1 MGAGFRVMR
10 ISKKE
15 PKMKTA
21 ASWRF
26 RTGVTLIAI
35 GWICPLF
42 IPLVTNSTLTTE
54 WKTAL
59 SGFLLVVGP
68 EVLSLLAIAILGKDG
83 FNYLKEKVFA
93 VLRRA
98 APSAKV
104 SRTRYRA
111 GLAIWAL
118 LVVYGWLVSYA
129 PDLVPGYSENRI
141 ALNFAADFLFV
152 VSLFVLGGDFWE
164 KFRALFT
171 YDS

>member
-1 MGAGFRVMR
+1 
-10 ISKKE
+10 
-15 PKMKTA
+15 MKLPA
-21 ASWRF
+21 VWRF
-26 RTGVTLIAI
+26 RLGVSLISI

-42 IPLVTNSTLTTE
+42 IPLVTNSALSTE

-68 EVLSLLAIAILGKDG
+68 ELLSLLAIAILGKDG

-93 VLRRA
+93 LLRRA

-111 GLAIWAL
+111 GLAIWVFL
-118 LVVYGWLVSYA
+118 FVYGSFVWYA
-129 PDLVPGYSENRI
+129 PQLIPGYAENRI
-141 ALNFAADFLFV
+141 ALNLTADFLFI

-164 KFRALFT
+164 KFRALFS

>member
-1 MGAGFRVMR
+1 M
-10 ISKKE
+10 SKA
-15 PKMKTA
+15 MKFTN
-21 ASWRF
+21 SWRF

-42 IPLVTNSTLTTE
+42 IPFVTKSTLSTE

-68 EVLSLLAIAILGKDG
+68 EVLSFVAIAILGKDG
-83 FNYLKEKVFA
+83 FNFLKEKVFA
-93 VLRRA
+93 LLRRA
-98 APSAKV
+98 APTAKV

-118 LVVYGWLVSYA
+118 LFIYGSFVWYA
-129 PDLVPGYSENRI
+129 PHLVPGYSEHRI
-141 ALNFAADFLFV
+141 ALNLTADFLFI

-164 KFRALFT
+164 KFRALFIYT
-171 YDS
+171 VSENRS

>member
-1 MGAGFRVMR
+1 
-10 ISKKE
+10 
-15 PKMKTA
+15 MKPPT
-21 ASWRF
+21 SWRF

-42 IPLVTNSTLTTE
+42 IPFVTKSTLSTE

-59 SGFLLVVGP
+59 SGVLLVVGP
-68 EVLSLLAIAILGKDG
+68 EVLSVIAIAILGKDG

-93 VLRRA
+93 LLRRA
-98 APSAKV
+98 APTAKV

-118 LVVYGWLVSYA
+118 LFIYGSFVWYA
-129 PDLVPGYSENRI
+129 PHLVPGYSEHRI
-141 ALNFAADFLFV
+141 ALNLSADFLFN

-164 KFRALFT
+164 KFRALFI
-171 YDS
+171 YDA

>member
-1 MGAGFRVMR
+1 
-10 ISKKE
+10 
-15 PKMKTA
+15 MKFTA
-21 ASWRF
+21 TWRF
-26 RTGVTLIAI
+26 RTGVALIAL

-42 IPLVTNSTLTTE
+42 IPLVSKSVLSTE

-93 VLRRA
+93 LLRRA
-98 APSAKV
+98 APTAKV
-104 SRTRYRA
+104 SRARYRA

-118 LVVYGWLVSYA
+118 LFIYGSFVWYA

-141 ALNFAADFLFV
+141 VMNLTADFLFIA
-152 VSLFVLGGDFWE
+152 SLFVLGGDFWE
-164 KFRALFT
+164 KFRALFS
-171 YDS
+171 YDR

>member
-1 MGAGFRVMR
+1 
-10 ISKKE
+10 
-15 PKMKTA
+15 MKLT

-26 RTGVTLIAI
+26 RLGVALIAI

-42 IPLVTNSTLTTE
+42 IPLVTNSTLSTE

-59 SGFLLVVGP
+59 SGFLLVIGP

-93 VLRRA
+93 LLRRA

-104 SRTRYRA
+104 SRARYRA
-111 GLAIWAL
+111 GLAIWAFL
-118 LVVYGWLVSYA
+118 FIYGSFVWYA
-129 PDLVPGYSENRI
+129 PHLVPGYSENRI
-141 ALNFAADFLFV
+141 ALNLTADFLFI

-164 KFRALFT
+164 KFQALFN
-171 YDS
+171 YDR

>member
-1 MGAGFRVMR
+1 
-10 ISKKE
+10 
-15 PKMKTA
+15 MKPP

-26 RTGVTLIAI
+26 KIGVALIAF

-42 IPLVTNSTLTTE
+42 IPLVANSTLSTE

-68 EVLSLLAIAILGKDG
+68 EALSLLAIAILGKDG

-93 VLRRA
+93 LLRRA

-104 SRTRYRA
+104 SLARYRT

-129 PDLVPGYSENRI
+129 PHLVPGYSDNRI
-141 ALNFAADFLFV
+141 ALNLTVDFVFIA
-152 VSLFVLGGDFWE
+152 SLFVLGGDFWE
-164 KFRALFT
+164 KFRALFI
-171 YDS
+171 YDR

>member
-1 MGAGFRVMR
+1 VSF
-10 ISKKE
+10 
-15 PKMKTA
+15 T

-42 IPLVTNSTLTTE
+42 IPLVTKSTLSIE

-68 EVLSLLAIAILGKDG
+68 EVLSILAIAILGKDG

-93 VLRRA
+93 LLRRA
-98 APSAKV
+98 APTAKV

-111 GLAIWAL
+111 GLVIWAL
-118 LVVYGWLVSYA
+118 LFIYGSFVWYA
-129 PDLVPGYSENRI
+129 PHLVPGYSEHRI
-141 ALNFAADFLFV
+141 ALNLSADFLFIA
-152 VSLFVLGGDFWE
+152 SLFVLGGDFWE
-164 KFRALFT
+164 KFRALFI
-171 YDS
+171 YDA

>member
-1 MGAGFRVMR
+1 MNTLNT
-10 ISKKE
+10 E
-15 PKMKTA
+15 PKVKFT

-42 IPLVTNSTLTTE
+42 IPFVTRSTLSTE

-68 EVLSLLAIAILGKDG
+68 ELLSLTAIAILGKDG

-104 SRTRYRA
+104 SRARYRA
-111 GLAIWAL
+111 GIAMWAL
-118 LVVYGWLVSYA
+118 LFVYGSFVWYA
-129 PDLVPGYSENRI
+129 PHLVPGYAENRI
-141 ALNFAADFLFV
+141 ELNLTADFLFI

-164 KFRALFT
+164 KFRALFI
-171 YDS
+171 YDTGENRA

>member
-1 MGAGFRVMR
+1 
-10 ISKKE
+10 
-15 PKMKTA
+15 MKLT
-21 ASWRF
+21 ASWRY

-42 IPLVTNSTLTTE
+42 IPLVTKSTLPTE

-104 SRTRYRA
+104 SRARYRA

-118 LVVYGWLVSYA
+118 LFVYGSFVWYA
-129 PDLVPGYSENRI
+129 PQLIPGYSENPI
-141 ALNFAADFLFV
+141 ALNLTADFLFI
-152 VSLFVLGGDFWE
+152 VSLFVLGGEFWE

-171 YDS
+171 YDTYEHNAQ

>member
-1 MGAGFRVMR
+1 
-10 ISKKE
+10 
-15 PKMKTA
+15 MKPPT
-21 ASWRF
+21 SWRF

-42 IPLVTNSTLTTE
+42 IPFVTKSTLSTE

-59 SGFLLVVGP
+59 SGVLLVVGP
-68 EVLSLLAIAILGKDG
+68 EVLSVIAIAILGKDG

-93 VLRRA
+93 LLRRA
-98 APSAKV
+98 APTAKV

-118 LVVYGWLVSYA
+118 LFIYGSFVWYA
-129 PDLVPGYSENRI
+129 PHLVPGYSEHRI
-141 ALNFAADFLFV
+141 ALNLSADFLFI

-164 KFRALFT
+164 KFRALFI
-171 YDS
+171 YDA

>member
-1 MGAGFRVMR
+1 MNTSNEESTVKF
-10 ISKKE
+10 
-15 PKMKTA
+15 T

-42 IPLVTNSTLTTE
+42 IPFVTRSTLSTE

-68 EVLSLLAIAILGKDG
+68 ELLSLTAIAM
-83 FNYLKEKVFA
+83 
-93 VLRRA
+93 
-98 APSAKV
+98 
-104 SRTRYRA
+104 
-111 GLAIWAL
+111 WAL
-118 LVVYGWLVSYA
+118 LFVYGSFVWYA
-129 PDLVPGYSENRI
+129 PHLVPGYAENRI
-141 ALNFAADFLFV
+141 ELNLTADFLFI

-171 YDS
+171 YDTYEQSAE

>member
-1 MGAGFRVMR
+1 V
-10 ISKKE
+10 K
-15 PKMKTA
+15 PP

-26 RTGVTLIAI
+26 RTGITLITI

-42 IPLVTNSTLTTE
+42 IPFVTKSTLSTE

-68 EVLSLLAIAILGKDG
+68 EVLSILAIAILGKDG

-93 VLRRA
+93 LFRRA
-98 APSAKV
+98 APTAKV

-118 LVVYGWLVSYA
+118 LFIYGTFVWYA
-129 PDLVPGYSENRI
+129 PHLVPGYSEHRI
-141 ALNFAADFLFV
+141 ALNLTADFLFI

-164 KFRALFT
+164 KFRALFI
-171 YDS
+171 YDA

>member
-1 MGAGFRVMR
+1 
-10 ISKKE
+10 
-15 PKMKTA
+15 MKLT

-26 RTGVTLIAI
+26 RLGVALIAI

-42 IPLVTNSTLTTE
+42 IPLVTNSTLSTE

-59 SGFLLVVGP
+59 SGFLLVIGP

-93 VLRRA
+93 LLRRA

-111 GLAIWAL
+111 GLFIWAFL
-118 LVVYGWLVSYA
+118 FVYGSFVLYA
-129 PDLVPGYSENRI
+129 PHLIPGYAEHRI
-141 ALNFAADFLFV
+141 ALNLTTDFLFI

-164 KFRALFT
+164 KFQALFN
-171 YDS
+171 YDR

>member
-1 MGAGFRVMR
+1 V
-10 ISKKE
+10 K
-15 PKMKTA
+15 PP

-26 RTGVTLIAI
+26 RTGVALISI

-42 IPLVTNSTLTTE
+42 IPFVTKSTLSTE

-68 EVLSLLAIAILGKDG
+68 EVLSILAIAILGKDG

-93 VLRRA
+93 LFRRA
-98 APSAKV
+98 APTAKV

-118 LVVYGWLVSYA
+118 LFIYGTFVWYA
-129 PDLVPGYSENRI
+129 PHLVPGYSEHRI
-141 ALNFAADFLFV
+141 ALNLTADFLFI

-164 KFRALFT
+164 KFRALFI
-171 YDS
+171 YDA

>member
-1 MGAGFRVMR
+1 VT
-10 ISKKE
+10 S
-15 PKMKTA
+15 TVN
-21 ASWRF
+21 WRY

-42 IPLVTNSTLTTE
+42 IPLVTKSTLSTE

-68 EVLSLLAIAILGKDG
+68 EVLSVLAIAILGKEG
-83 FNYLKEKVFA
+83 FNILKEKVFA
-93 VLRRA
+93 LLRRA
-98 APSAKV
+98 APTAKV

-118 LVVYGWLVSYA
+118 LFIYGSFVWYA
-129 PDLVPGYSENRI
+129 PHLVPGYSEHRVAIN
-141 ALNFAADFLFV
+141 LSADFLFIA
-152 VSLFVLGGDFWE
+152 SLFVLGGDFWE
-164 KFRALFT
+164 KFRSLFI